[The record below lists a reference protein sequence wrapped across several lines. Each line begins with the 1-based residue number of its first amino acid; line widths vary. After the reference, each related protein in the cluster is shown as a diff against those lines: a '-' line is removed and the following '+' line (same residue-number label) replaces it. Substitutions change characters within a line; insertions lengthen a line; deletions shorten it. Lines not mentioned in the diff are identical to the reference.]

1 MHSFFL
7 AALLLVTT
15 AFQSRPPKRIIFL
28 GDSITQ
34 MGTNPGGYI
43 RQLEAILLQKGL
55 ASKYELLGAGVG
67 YNKVYD
73 LYLRLET
80 DVLDKH
86 PDMVVIYVGIND
98 VGHKYST
105 RTGTDIDKYEAF
117 YTAIIRKL
125 QLQQIEVVLCT
136 PSVLGEKKDNAN
148 PADAELDQ
156 YAAVVRQLATSLH
169 CKLIDLRRAFQSYEK
184 DHNTSNLD
192 KGLLTTDGIHLTEA
206 GNQLVAN
213 EFFQGIPLQ

>member
-1 MHSFFL
+1 M
-7 AALLLVTT
+7 LLITT
-15 AFQSRPPKRIIFL
+15 VFHSRPPKRIIFF

-43 RQLEAILLQKGL
+43 RQLESIFLQKGL

-73 LYLRLET
+73 LYLRMET

-86 PDMVVIYVGIND
+86 PDLVLIYVGIND

-105 RTGTDIDKYEAF
+105 RTGTDLDKYEAF

-156 YAAVVRQLATSLH
+156 YAAVVRKLAASQH
-169 CKLIDLRRAFQSYEK
+169 CKLIDLRRAFQLYENTN
-184 DHNTSNLD
+184 NTSNLE

-213 EFFQGIPLQ
+213 EIFQGIPLQ